1 MSDADFRE
9 GHTKL
14 QPGEILVIYSDGV
27 SEAVNPSGEE
37 FGPTRLYEVVA
48 RTSTGQPAVF
58 ATVSNP
64 R

>member
-9 GHTKL
+9 AIRNFTGRNTGDL
-14 QPGEILVIYSDGV
+14 FRWRFG
-27 SEAVNPSGEE
+27 AVNPSGEE
-37 FGPTRLYEVVA
+37 FGPTRLYEVS
-48 RTSTGQPAVF
+48 RETSTGQPAVF